1 MAFVEEEDRNRKSK
15 LRRKVTRIIPIIILL
30 ITLILTYT
38 AYTNSY
44 YLTEGKTELEH
55 AISDYIP
62 NQEVNAKIELVQ
74 KINDW
79 MYVIYSDDRY
89 GDCFMGMALLK
100 RGWNG
105 RYMIRSTQYGS
116 GMPIHLDKNV
126 NRSNQV
132 IIYGLI
138 KDGRAVRYEYAISVQ
153 DLYKEVLYKGNID
166 QEAFFHIQENKDYW
180 MTRFRLFDA
189 NGIDITESYLSKQRK
204 ASPSGSVTTA
214 ELFMVDVECL
224 MILLL
229 GVGFAVGIRR
239 KVRQKDKIEQQTH
252 HISAS

>member
-1 MAFVEEEDRNRKSK
+1 MAFLEDEDRS
-15 LRRKVTRIIPIIILL
+15 RRSELSLKVMRLIPSLILL

-38 AYTNSY
+38 AYTDSY
-44 YLTEGKTELEH
+44 HLTDDKMELEL
-55 AISDYIP
+55 AISNYIP
-62 NQEVNAKIELVQ
+62 NQAVNTKVELVQ
-74 KINDW
+74 KENDW
-79 MYVIYSDDRY
+79 MYVIYSDNRY

-105 RYMIRSTQYGS
+105 RYIIRSTQYGS

-126 NRSNQV
+126 NHNNQV

-180 MTRFRLFDA
+180 MTSFRLFDA
-189 NGIDITESYLSKQRK
+189 NGMDITESYQSKQRK
-204 ASPSGSVTTA
+204 ASPNGSVTTA
-214 ELFMVDVECL
+214 EIFMVDVECL

-229 GVGFAVGIRR
+229 GIGFAVYIRR
-239 KVRQKDKIEQQTH
+239 KVRRQIK
-252 HISAS
+252 